1 MDYDVISVYLRK
13 RATWSKKV
21 VHGTLKS
28 TGGVAQP
35 KRHDFELVRS
45 EFGPKSST
53 GNIFRKDSN
62 LVITLRQVYFAEK
75 LRSFHAIKYFI
86 NQGKRILVFL
96 RYLVEGTVVNAKP
109 LRSIFLSCEVDTI
122 PKRASGR
129 LNLTCAK
136 VNFQLPFQFSLLS
149 RTHAINA
156 MCWWFGTRSG

>member
-1 MDYDVISVYLRK
+1 MPSALTRNPQNTSFVWRKALSCSTLRRWSACSSKGDGVDYDVINVYLRK
-13 RATWSKKV
+13 RSTWSKKV

-86 NQGKRILVFL
+86 NQDVAFHLSFL
-96 RYLVEGTVVNAKP
+96 QSGHNPQKGFGQAQFD
-109 LRSIFLSCEVDTI
+109 LR
-122 PKRASGR
+122 
-129 LNLTCAK
+129 
-136 VNFQLPFQFSLLS
+136 
-149 RTHAINA
+149 
-156 MCWWFGTRSG
+156 